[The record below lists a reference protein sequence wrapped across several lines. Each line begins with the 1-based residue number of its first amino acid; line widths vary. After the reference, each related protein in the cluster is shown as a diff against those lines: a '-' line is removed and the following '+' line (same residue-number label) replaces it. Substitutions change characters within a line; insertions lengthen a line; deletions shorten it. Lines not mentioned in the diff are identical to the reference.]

1 MDRRHRGLNRIAEP
15 EQQGREERMNTVRRH
30 RPSPGTAI
38 ALAALFVAL
47 GGVAFAAIPGSNGT
61 VHACYQKNNGNLRA
75 VSDLSDC
82 RNNEQS
88 IDLASQANQATSRVL
103 WAVVR
108 GVDGAL
114 LRGKG
119 AVSAHVS
126 SSAFGYSQIDVVFD
140 RDLSACAYSM
150 TLAGPSSGGAGVVNV
165 PAGHPDTL
173 RITVPNDDDGHV
185 EAFC

>member
-1 MDRRHRGLNRIAEP
+1 
-15 EQQGREERMNTVRRH
+15 
-30 RPSPGTAI
+30 
-38 ALAALFVAL
+38 LFVAL
-47 GGVAFAAIPGSNGT
+47 GGVAFAAIPDSNGT
-61 VHACYQKNNGNLRA
+61 VHACYQKNSGDLRA
-75 VSDLSDC
+75 VSDPSGC

-88 IDLASQANQATSRVL
+88 VDLASQANQATSRIL
-103 WAVVR
+103 WAVVH
-108 GVDGAL
+108 GADGSL

-126 SSAFGYSQIDVVFD
+126 SSAFGYTQIDVVFD

-150 TLAGPSSGGAGVVNV
+150 TLEGPNAGGEGIVHR

-173 RITVPNDDDGHV
+173 RITAPNDDDGHV